1 MIILKVDILRR
12 SEYTIIKDIICW
24 RPVGV
29 ITNPARPF
37 SNVFLFLFAI
47 LIKCGIIRI
56 VLKNE
61 GEDQMIEF
69 RKPSKKVLTA
79 LIAAG
84 AVLLLLVAVVVAFFA
99 NKFHVEVLP
108 GGKTEMILEY
118 GSSYTEPGATA
129 HYRGTHFFKEGWE
142 LDYTTEGEVD
152 TQKVG
157 EYTLTYTAKK
167 MGITGKAT
175 RTVKVVDTK
184 KPVLALKGE
193 EKISITRGKEF
204 TDPGFTATDN
214 YDGDLTGKVTV
225 SGEVDTAKAG
235 TYTLTYTVAD
245 SSGNAAEKVTRTVT
259 VKAPVVVQ
267 AAPITPSVPGEKTI
281 YLTFDDGPGPYTA
294 KLLDVL
300 KKHDVKATFFVCDHS
315 NYNHLLSRMAAEGHA
330 LGVHSASHNYQ
341 KIYASEEAFLNDF
354 NSVHNLIKEKTGIST
369 TLFRFPG
376 GSSNMVSRFNPGIMT
391 RLAAEMTNRGYQYFD
406 WNVDSMDAGGAT
418 TASQV
423 VRNVTSGAANRSVSV
438 VLQHDIKNFSVN
450 AVEEI
455 ILWGK
460 ANGYTF
466 KALSSSSPTAHH
478 GINN

>member
-1 MIILKVDILRR
+1 
-12 SEYTIIKDIICW
+12 
-24 RPVGV
+24 
-29 ITNPARPF
+29 
-37 SNVFLFLFAI
+37 
-47 LIKCGIIRI
+47 
-56 VLKNE
+56 
-61 GEDQMIEF
+61 MIEF
-69 RKPSKKVLTA
+69 KKPSKKVLMLA
-79 LIAAG
+79 GCIGAVVLLIAA
-84 AVLLLLVAVVVAFFA
+84 AVIAFFA
-99 NKFHVEVLP
+99 NKFHIDIALSGEQ
-108 GGKTEMILEY
+108 EMVLEY
-118 GSSYTEPGATA
+118 GAAYTEPGATA
-129 HYRGTHFFKEGWE
+129 RYCGTHFFKEGWAVE
-142 LDYTTEGEVD
+142 YTAEGEVD
-152 TQKVG
+152 TAKVG
-157 EYTLTYTAKK
+157 EYTLTYTAQK
-167 MGITGKAT
+167 MGQAGDAT
-175 RTVKVVDTK
+175 RTVKIVDTQ
-184 KPVLALKGE
+184 KPVLKLEGD
-193 EKISITRGKEF
+193 EKITITRGKEF
-204 TDPGFTATDN
+204 TDPGFTATDG

-235 TYTLTYTVAD
+235 TYTLTYEVLD
-245 SSGNAAEKVTRTVT
+245 SSGNAAEKLTRTVT

-300 KKHDVKATFFVCDHS
+300 KKHDVKATFFVCNHS
-315 NYNHLLSRMAAEGHA
+315 NYNHLLTRMAQEGHA
-330 LGVHSASHNYQ
+330 IGVHSASHDYQ

-354 NSVHNLIKEKTGIST
+354 NTVHNLIKEKTGIST

-418 TASQV
+418 TSAQV
-423 VRNVTSGAANRSVSV
+423 VRNVTGGAANKSVSV